1 MDKTKVLIVENEIFT
16 AHNIKN
22 TLMEFGYEVLDI
34 ILNFEEALES
44 LHKSVPDVIITD
56 IKLQGNKDGIEL
68 VKQIQKLKN
77 IPIIYLTSYDDDET
91 MARAIQTN
99 PVSYLIKPFIKSQL
113 KSALLLAVFKIN
125 RSNKLIIDKRCKP
138 LGFDYYFDMETKS
151 LFYKNKPIKLSVN
164 ERKLLTILVEAKGS
178 IVSFYEIEYILWP
191 ESQVTS
197 GAIRTLVYRL
207 RSKLEYKLIEAVP
220 QKGFRLSP
228 VF

>member
-1 MDKTKVLIVENEIFT
+1 MDKTKVLIVENEVLT
-16 AHNIKN
+16 ALNIKS
-22 TLMEFGYEVLDI
+22 TLIKFGYE
-34 ILNFEEALES
+34 ILGIVSSYEETLES
-44 LHKSVPDVIITD
+44 LDRSLPDIIITD
-56 IKLQGNKDGIEL
+56 TKLRAEKDGIEL

-91 MARAIQTN
+91 MARAIETN

-164 ERKLLTILVEAKGS
+164 ERKLLTILIESKGS
-178 IVSFYEIEYILWP
+178 IVSFYEIEYIIWP

-207 RSKLEYKLIEAVP
+207 RTKLEYKLIEAVP